1 MESNPTEFKLLCYVL
16 TQLDPNSYPK
26 LGEEIQQTLL
36 IQFPN
41 LNHPKVLDSMTQIIP
56 NDAVQTLSLLR
67 TLGSRPDPVA
77 VAVAREKMAEIQHKL
92 QSTIEEEEEILK
104 GAAEKELQIY
114 EAVVR
119 LEDMHEA
126 CGKHLKDVEEKLV
139 EAYGSVIM
147 EVFDDGVNEEVIG
160 ILKEAET
167 RLVERI
173 ELSDRQLRFLPE
185 AFGKLHGL
193 VSLNLSHNQL
203 ENIPDSISRLKKLEE
218 LDVSSNLLVSLPDS
232 IGLLLNL
239 RVINVSG
246 NKLRSLPECISL
258 CSSLVEI
265 DASFNNLMSLPVN
278 IGYGLPNLERLLVHL
293 NKIHFLPTSIC
304 ELKSLSNFG
313 DLRELPE
320 SIADLTN
327 LRELD
332 LSNNQIR
339 ALPNAF
345 GQLQNLKKLNLDQN
359 PLVIPPVDIA
369 NKGIEAVR
377 EFMSKRWFGTL
388 AEDQQRSIHDE
399 TNKQEAQT
407 GWLAW
412 GSSLLSNFVS
422 GVSQS
427 VGNGKAP
434 RDPWLEEEL

>member
-203 ENIPDSISRLKKLEE
+203 EVL
-218 LDVSSNLLVSLPDS
+218 SLS
-232 IGLLLNL
+232 LSLSLSL
-239 RVINVSG
+239 R
-246 NKLRSLPECISL
+246 LRS
-258 CSSLVEI
+258 
-265 DASFNNLMSLPVN
+265 
-278 IGYGLPNLERLLVHL
+278 
-293 NKIHFLPTSIC
+293 
-304 ELKSLSNFG
+304 
-313 DLRELPE
+313 
-320 SIADLTN
+320 
-327 LRELD
+327 
-332 LSNNQIR
+332 
-339 ALPNAF
+339 
-345 GQLQNLKKLNLDQN
+345 
-359 PLVIPPVDIA
+359 
-369 NKGIEAVR
+369 
-377 EFMSKRWFGTL
+377 
-388 AEDQQRSIHDE
+388 
-399 TNKQEAQT
+399 
-407 GWLAW
+407 
-412 GSSLLSNFVS
+412 
-422 GVSQS
+422 
-427 VGNGKAP
+427 
-434 RDPWLEEEL
+434 